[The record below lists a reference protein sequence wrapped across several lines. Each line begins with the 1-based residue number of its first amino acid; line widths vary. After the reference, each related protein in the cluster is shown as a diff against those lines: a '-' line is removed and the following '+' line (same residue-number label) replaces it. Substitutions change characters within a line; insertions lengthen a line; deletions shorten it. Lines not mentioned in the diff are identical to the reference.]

1 MDMKNYTLGRGKF
14 YFSRFI
20 PNTQT
25 PSGFVYFGNTPEFN
39 LTIEAEMLDHFSS
52 DEGIREKDDSIPLQV
67 NRTGTLTTDNIAV
80 RNIAL
85 FYFGNDSIVTTAA
98 AAGLTET
105 LESVKLG
112 YSYRL
117 GQSPSNP
124 TGYFGISTVGFTVQS
139 SGGGAAVAADGEI
152 TFSGVGTDGDT
163 ITIGGLVYT
172 LRAAPTVA
180 RDVDIGGT
188 ATATADNLV
197 AAITA
202 GAGAG
207 TAYGTGTTAH
217 PDVTASAAAGVVT
230 VTALT
235 PGTTGNSIALAEA
248 GSNTSV
254 SGATLTGG
262 SGTAL
267 VAGVD
272 FTLEADIGLLTI
284 LETGAVSEGDDL
296 DVTYSVRAS
305 TRERVISGSAPVE
318 GAVLYKAQNPK
329 GKNFHYYMP
338 RVLLSP
344 NGDYALK
351 GDEWQMIPYTLDI
364 QKAAGF
370 EAIYVDGNPA
380 FA

>member
-14 YFSRFI
+14 YFSRYI

-85 FYFGNDSIVTTAA
+85 FYFGNDSIVTTALA
-98 AAGLTET
+98 TGLTET
-105 LESVKLG
+105 IADVKLG

-124 TGYFGISTVGFTVQS
+124 TGYFGINPVGFTVQS

-152 TFSGVGTDGDT
+152 TFSGVGADGDT
-163 ITIGGLVYT
+163 VTIGGLVYT
-172 LRAAPTVA
+172 LKTTPAVA

-188 ATATADNLV
+188 ATATAANLV

-202 GAGAG
+202 GAGSG
-207 TAYGTGTTAH
+207 TAYGAGTTAH
-217 PDVTASAAAGVVT
+217 PDVTASSAAGVVT

-235 PGTTGNSIALAEA
+235 PGTTGNSITLAKSGTDIA
-248 GSNTSV
+248 V

-262 SGTAL
+262 TGTAL
-267 VAGVD
+267 VANTD
-272 FTLEADIGLLTI
+272 YTLDADLGLLTI
-284 LETGAVSEGDDL
+284 LETGAIVAGDDL

-305 TRERVISGSAPVE
+305 TRERVISGSSPVE
-318 GAVLYKAQNPK
+318 GAALYKAQNPK
-329 GKNFHYYMP
+329 GKNFHYYIP

-351 GDEWQMIPYTLDI
+351 GDEWQMIPFTLDI

-370 EAIYVDGNPA
+370 EAIYVDGVPA
-380 FA
+380 FT